1 MTEIIEISIFVKN
14 SLIIF
19 NKKMTELKQPL
30 KENKK
35 IDRKLINQAEI
46 ARRTGYSEAMVS
58 LVLNGKRKNDKLMQ
72 KIIEIVQKAA

>member
-1 MTEIIEISIFVKN
+1 LTNTKKYISFVKN
-14 SLIIF
+14 SLTIF
-19 NKKMTELKQPL
+19 NKKMTEQKQPL

-35 IDRKLINQAEI
+35 IDRNLINQAEI

-72 KIIEIVQKAA
+72 KIIEIVQNAA

>member
-1 MTEIIEISIFVKN
+1 MTNTNKYISFVKN
-14 SLIIF
+14 SLTIF
-19 NKKMTELKQPL
+19 NKKMTEQEQPL

-72 KIIEIVQKAA
+72 KIIEIVQNAA

>member
-1 MTEIIEISIFVKN
+1 MTNTKKYVSFVKN